1 MTNHQHIFLTG
12 FMGSG
17 KSTYGRKLA
26 NLMNLNFIDLDT
38 YIEEEQKLSVTELFE
53 NIGEEKFREI
63 EAEALK
69 IILQEKKQQV
79 ISLGGGTICFYD
91 NLKQIKENGIL
102 IYLELSA
109 SALFTRILPNVSQR
123 PLLKNYKEEE
133 LLLFIEEK
141 LASRQSYYN
150 QANLTVN
157 GLNLSAQ
164 QLYKEISEFR
174 QKNNS

>member
-1 MTNHQHIFLTG
+1 MPHGQHIFLTG

-17 KSTYGRKLA
+17 KSTYGKKLA
-26 NLMNLNFIDLDT
+26 NLMKLNFVDLDT
-38 YIEEEQKLSVTELFE
+38 YIEEEQKLSVAQLFE
-53 NIGEEKFREI
+53 IKGEEKFREI

-69 IILQEKKQQV
+69 IVLQEKKQQI

-91 NLKQIKENGIL
+91 NLKQIKKNGIL
-102 IYLELSA
+102 VYLDLPA

-123 PLLKNYKEEE
+123 PLLKTYKEEE

-141 LASRQSYYN
+141 LASRKSYYN
-150 QANLTVN
+150 QAHLTVN